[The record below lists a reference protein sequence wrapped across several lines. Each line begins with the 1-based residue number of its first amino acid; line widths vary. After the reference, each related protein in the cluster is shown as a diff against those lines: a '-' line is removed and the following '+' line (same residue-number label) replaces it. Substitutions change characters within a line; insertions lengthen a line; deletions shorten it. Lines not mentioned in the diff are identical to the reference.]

1 MRKFVFFLLF
11 SCCIMTS
18 LYAQQRLYLPD
29 VDAIGYGADGSWID
43 LYTKLGTNRY
53 AHRRLQIDR
62 KEISISKASA
72 AYQMVWH
79 LYSCNDTLSRSDIEK
94 AREYCVDANNLR
106 SIALESYVGKTFD
119 IKEDGNWKRNEEK
132 SNYVLKFLRP
142 DLAFV
147 QQLRYAKADRYAYNV
162 ITTSSCV
169 PDSVTTWRG
178 ESQPLNPLVLELK
191 GGKTVL
197 LFAYR
202 SFDYLLLPTIKGDQF
217 VKLSRDCQPAELT
230 EAGNKYDA
238 AAPYDFMNIVLN
250 DFLNVKKTDAGRC
263 QLVNAFGEN
272 MLKQDYDSIV
282 CGARFI
288 IAHTKKGVDVYNL
301 YLKKL
306 DLGNALVAYEIPNC
320 MIGCIN
326 VLNRNG
332 AFYCDETGEKMKNP
346 WKIRLGVC
354 GTVPHWTYSLLKKRG
369 QYQLKYYTAGPGVTC
384 EEDKRYVLSDCQPTD
399 SISFLDGKKEYRCNG
414 NSWFLGDLN
423 VRPEWIRVGRN
434 GKFGILAYDYKQPND
449 VEPKEGTVKYG
460 DWERPLET
468 YPVRTL
474 KGKTI
479 LPMVYDSIMM
489 HNDGYIYFYKD
500 GKVGIYSYNDAPV
513 YDELKQS
520 TRYFYHIVKDGVNGW
535 LDLKKNKEYL
545 LNNIDNR

>member
-1 MRKFVFFLLF
+1 MKKNIFLFLFFY
-11 SCCIMTS
+11 CMATS
-18 LYAQQRLYLPD
+18 LYAQQRLSLPD
-29 VDAIGYGADGSWID
+29 VDAIGYDANGSWID
-43 LYTKLGTNRY
+43 LYKKVGTDRY
-53 AHRRLQIDR
+53 AQRRLQIDR
-62 KEISISKASA
+62 KEISISKASV
-72 AYQMVWH
+72 AYQMVWD
-79 LYSCNDTLSRSDIEK
+79 LYSCNDTLSRNDIEK
-94 AREYCVDANNLR
+94 ARERFVDVDNLR
-106 SIALESYVGKTFD
+106 PIALESYVGKTFD
-119 IKEDGNWKRNEEK
+119 IKEDGNWKRNEEN
-132 SNYVLKFLRP
+132 SSYVLKFLRP

-147 QQLRYAKADRYAYNV
+147 QQLRYTKADRYAYRV

-178 ESQPLNPLVLELK
+178 ESQPLSPLVLELK

-202 SFDYLLLPTIKGDQF
+202 SFNYLLLPTIKGDQF

-238 AAPYDFMNIVLN
+238 AAPYDFMNIVLKY
-250 DFLNVKKTDAGRC
+250 FLNVKKTDEGRC

-272 MLKQDYDSIV
+272 MLKQDYDSII
-282 CGARFI
+282 CGERFI

-301 YLKKL
+301 YLQKL

-320 MIGCIN
+320 IIGCIN

-332 AFYCDETGEKMKNP
+332 DFYYDEMGKKMKNP
-346 WKIRLGVC
+346 WKIQFEVC

-369 QYQLKYYTAGPGVTC
+369 QHQLKYYTGGPGVTC

-414 NSWFLGDLN
+414 NSWFLGDLD

-434 GKFGILAYDYKQPND
+434 GKFGILAYDYKLPND

-474 KGKTI
+474 KGETI

-489 HNDGYIYFYKD
+489 HNDGYIYFYKG
-500 GKVGIYSYNDAPV
+500 GKAGIYSYNDTPV
-513 YDELKQS
+513 YDELEQS
-520 TRYFYHIVKDGVNGW
+520 TRYFYHIVKDGVSGW
-535 LDLKKNKEYL
+535 LDLKTNKEHYYSKSKE
-545 LNNIDNR
+545 

>member
-1 MRKFVFFLLF
+1 MA
-11 SCCIMTS
+11 TS
-18 LYAQQRLYLPD
+18 LYAQQRLSLPD
-29 VDAIGYGADGSWID
+29 VDAIGYDANGSWID
-43 LYTKLGTNRY
+43 LYKKVGTDRY
-53 AHRRLQIDR
+53 AQRRLQIDR

-72 AYQMVWH
+72 AYQMVWD
-79 LYSCNDTLSRSDIEK
+79 LYSCNDTLSRNDIEK
-94 AREYCVDANNLR
+94 GRERFVDVDNLR
-106 SIALESYVGKTFD
+106 PIALESYVGKTFD

-142 DLAFV
+142 DLAFI
-147 QQLRYAKADRYAYNV
+147 QQLRYTKADRYAYRV

-178 ESQPLNPLVLELK
+178 ESQPLSPLVLELK

-202 SFDYLLLPTIKGDQF
+202 SFDYLLLPTIKDDQF

-238 AAPYDFMNIVLN
+238 AAPYDFMNIVLKY
-250 DFLNVKKTDAGRC
+250 FLNVKKTDEGRC

-272 MLKQDYDSIV
+272 MLKQDYDSII
-282 CGARFI
+282 CGERFI

-301 YLKKL
+301 YLQKL
-306 DLGNALVAYEIPNC
+306 DLGNAKVAYEIPNC

-332 AFYCDETGEKMKNP
+332 TFYCDETGEKMKNP

-354 GTVPHWTYSLLKKRG
+354 GTVPHWTYSLLKKHG
-369 QYQLKYYTAGPGVTC
+369 QYQLKYYTSGPGVTC

-399 SISFLDGKKEYRCNG
+399 SISFLDGKKEYRRTG
-414 NSWFLGDLN
+414 NSWILGDLD
-423 VRPEWIRVGRN
+423 VRPEWISVGRK

-474 KGKTI
+474 KGETI

-489 HNDGYIYFYKD
+489 HNDGCIYFYKD
-500 GKVGIYSYNDAPV
+500 GKVGIYSYTDTPV
-513 YDELKQS
+513 YDKLEQS
-520 TRYFYHIVKDGVNGW
+520 TRYFYHIVKDGVSGW
-535 LDLKKNKEYL
+535 LDLKTNKEHYYSKSKE
-545 LNNIDNR
+545 

>member
-1 MRKFVFFLLF
+1 
-11 SCCIMTS
+11 MTS
-18 LYAQQRLYLPD
+18 LYAQQRLSLPD

-43 LYTKLGTNRY
+43 LYTKLGTDRY
-53 AHRRLQIDR
+53 DHRRLQIDR

-79 LYSCNDTLSRSDIEK
+79 LYSCNDTLSRSGVEK
-94 AREYCVDANNLR
+94 AREYFVDVNNLR
-106 SIALESYVGKTFD
+106 PITLKSYVGKTFD
-119 IKEDGNWKRNEEK
+119 INEDGNWKRNEEK

-238 AAPYDFMNIVLN
+238 AAPYDFINIVLN
-250 DFLNVKKTDAGRC
+250 DFLNVKKTDTGRC

-272 MLKQDYDSIV
+272 MLKQDYDSII
-282 CGARFI
+282 CGNRFI

-301 YLKKL
+301 YLQKL
-306 DLGNALVAYEIPNC
+306 DLGNAMVAYEIPNC

-332 AFYCDETGEKMKNP
+332 AFYCDEIGEKMKNP

-399 SISFLDGKKEYRCNG
+399 SISFLDGKKEYRRTG
-414 NSWFLGDLN
+414 NSWFLGDLD

-449 VEPKEGTVKYG
+449 VEPKNSTVNYG
-460 DWERPLET
+460 DWERPLEI

-474 KGKTI
+474 KGETI

-500 GKVGIYSYNDAPV
+500 GKVGIYSYNDTPV
-513 YDELKQS
+513 YDKLEQS
-520 TRYFYHIVKDGVNGW
+520 TRYFYHIVKDGVSGW

-545 LNNIDNR
+545 LNNIGNR

>member
-1 MRKFVFFLLF
+1 MKKNIFLFLFFY
-11 SCCIMTS
+11 CMATS
-18 LYAQQRLYLPD
+18 LYAQQRLSLPD
-29 VDAIGYGADGSWID
+29 VDAIGYGANGSWID
-43 LYTKLGTNRY
+43 LYTKLGTDRY
-53 AHRRLQIDR
+53 AQRRLQIDR

-72 AYQMVWH
+72 AYQMVWD
-79 LYSCNDTLSRSDIEK
+79 LYSCNDTLSRNDIEK
-94 AREYCVDANNLR
+94 RRERFVDVDNLR
-106 SIALESYVGKTFD
+106 PIALENYVGKTFD
-119 IKEDGNWKRNEEK
+119 IKEDGNWKRNEEN
-132 SNYVLKFLRP
+132 SSYVLKFLRP
-142 DLAFV
+142 DLAFI
-147 QQLRYAKADRYAYNV
+147 QQLRYAKADRYTYRV

-178 ESQPLNPLVLELK
+178 ESQPLSPLVLELK
-191 GGKTVL
+191 DGKTVL

-202 SFDYLLLPTIKGDQF
+202 TFDYLLLPTIKGDQF
-217 VKLSRDCQPAELT
+217 VKLSCDCPPAELT
-230 EAGNKYDA
+230 EAGHKYDA
-238 AAPYDFMNIVLN
+238 AAPYDFMNFVLK
-250 DFLNVKKTDAGRC
+250 DFLNVKKTDEGRC

-272 MLKQDYDSIV
+272 MLKQDYDSII
-282 CGARFI
+282 CANRFI

-301 YLKKL
+301 YLQKL
-306 DLGNALVAYEIPNC
+306 DLGNAKVAYEIPNC

-346 WKIRLGVC
+346 WKMRLIVC

-369 QYQLKYYTAGPGVTC
+369 QYQLEYYTAGPGVTC

-399 SISFLDGKKEYRCNG
+399 SISFLDGKKEYRRTG
-414 NSWFLGDLN
+414 NSWFLGDLD

-474 KGKTI
+474 KGETI

-500 GKVGIYSYNDAPV
+500 GKVGIYSYNDTPV
-513 YDELKQS
+513 YDELEQS
-520 TRYFYHIVKDGVNGW
+520 TRYFYHIVKDGVSGW
-535 LDLKKNKEYL
+535 LDLKTNKEHYFSKSKE
-545 LNNIDNR
+545 

>member
-1 MRKFVFFLLF
+1 MKKNIFLFLFFY
-11 SCCIMTS
+11 CMATS
-18 LYAQQRLYLPD
+18 LYAQQRLSLPD
-29 VDAIGYGADGSWID
+29 VDAIGYDVDGSWID
-43 LYTKLGTNRY
+43 LYKKVGTDRY
-53 AHRRLQIDR
+53 AQRRLQIDR
-62 KEISISKASA
+62 KKISISKASA
-72 AYQMVWH
+72 AYQMVWD
-79 LYSCNDTLSRSDIEK
+79 LYSCNDTLSRNDIEK
-94 AREYCVDANNLR
+94 RRERFVDVDNLR
-106 SIALESYVGKTFD
+106 PIALENYVGKTFD
-119 IKEDGNWKRNEEK
+119 IKEGGKWKRNEEN
-132 SNYVLKFLRP
+132 SSYVLKFLRP
-142 DLAFV
+142 DLAFI
-147 QQLRYAKADRYAYNV
+147 QQLRYAKADRYAYSV

-178 ESQPLNPLVLELK
+178 VSQPLNPLVLEMK

-202 SFDYLLLPTIKGDQF
+202 TFDYLLLPTIKSDQF
-217 VKLSRDCQPAELT
+217 VKLSRECQPAELT

-238 AAPYDFMNIVLN
+238 AAPYDFMNIVLK
-250 DFLNVKKTDAGRC
+250 DFLNVKKTDEGRC

-282 CGARFI
+282 CGDRFI

-301 YLKKL
+301 YLQKL

-332 AFYCDETGEKMKNP
+332 DFYYDEMGKKMKNP
-346 WKIRLGVC
+346 WKIQFEVC

-369 QYQLKYYTAGPGVTC
+369 QHQLKYYTGGPGVTC
-384 EEDKRYVLSDCQPTD
+384 EEDKRYVLSDCQPSD
-399 SISFLDGKKEYRCNG
+399 SLTFLDGKKEYRCNG
-414 NSWFLGDLN
+414 NSWFLGDLD

-434 GKFGILAYDYKQPND
+434 GKFGILAYDYKLPND
-449 VEPKEGTVKYG
+449 VEPKEGTVGQG
-460 DWERPLET
+460 DWKRPLMT

-474 KGKTI
+474 KGETI

-500 GKVGIYSYNDAPV
+500 GKVGIYSYTDTPV
-513 YDELKQS
+513 YDKLEQS
-520 TRYFYHIVKDGVNGW
+520 TRYFYHIVKDGVSGW
-535 LDLKKNKEYL
+535 LDLKTNKEHYFSKSKE
-545 LNNIDNR
+545 

>member
-1 MRKFVFFLLF
+1 MKKNIFLFLFFY
-11 SCCIMTS
+11 CMATS
-18 LYAQQRLYLPD
+18 LYAQQRLSLPD
-29 VDAIGYGADGSWID
+29 VDAIGYGANGSWID
-43 LYTKLGTNRY
+43 LYKKVGTDRY
-53 AHRRLQIDR
+53 AQRRLQIDR
-62 KEISISKASA
+62 KKIRISKASA
-72 AYQMVWH
+72 AYQMVWD
-79 LYSCNDTLSRSDIEK
+79 LYSCNDTLSRNDIEK
-94 AREYCVDANNLR
+94 ARERFVDVDNLR
-106 SIALESYVGKTFD
+106 PIALESYVGKTFD

-147 QQLRYAKADRYAYNV
+147 QLLRYTKADRYTYRV

-178 ESQPLNPLVLELK
+178 MSQPLSPLVLELK

-202 SFDYLLLPTIKGDQF
+202 SFNYLLLPTIKGDQF

-230 EAGNKYDA
+230 EVGNKYAA
-238 AAPYDFMNIVLN
+238 AAPYDFMNIVLK
-250 DFLNVKKTDAGRC
+250 DFLNVKKTDEGRC

-272 MLKQDYDSIV
+272 MLKQDYDSII
-282 CGARFI
+282 CGERFI

-301 YLKKL
+301 YLQKL
-306 DLGNALVAYEIPNC
+306 NLGNAMVAYEIPNC

-332 AFYCDETGEKMKNP
+332 DFYYDEMGKKMKNP
-346 WKIRLGVC
+346 WKIQFEVC

-369 QYQLKYYTAGPGVTC
+369 QHQLKYYTGGPGVTC
-384 EEDKRYVLSDCQPTD
+384 EEDKRYVLSDCQPSD
-399 SISFLDGKKEYRCNG
+399 SLTFLDGKKEYRCNG
-414 NSWFLGDLN
+414 NSWFLGDLD

-434 GKFGILAYDYKQPND
+434 GKFGILAYDYKLPND
-449 VEPKEGTVKYG
+449 VEPKEGTVGQG
-460 DWERPLET
+460 DWKRPLEI

-474 KGKTI
+474 KGETI

-489 HNDGYIYFYKD
+489 HNDGYIYFYKG
-500 GKVGIYSYNDAPV
+500 GKVGIYSYNDTPV
-513 YDELKQS
+513 YDELEQS
-520 TRYFYHIVKDGVNGW
+520 TRYFYHIVKDGVSGW
-535 LDLKKNKEYL
+535 LDLKTNKEHYFSKSKE
-545 LNNIDNR
+545 

>member
-1 MRKFVFFLLF
+1 MRKIVFFLLF
-11 SCCIMTS
+11 SCCIMTN
-18 LYAQQRLYLPD
+18 LYAQQRLSLPD
-29 VDAIGYGADGSWID
+29 VDAIGYDADGSWID
-43 LYTKLGTNRY
+43 LYKKVGTDRY
-53 AHRRLQIDR
+53 AQRRLQIDR

-72 AYQMVWH
+72 AYQMVWD
-79 LYSCNDTLSRSDIEK
+79 LYSCNDTLSRNDIEK
-94 AREYCVDANNLR
+94 RRERFVDVDNLR
-106 SIALESYVGKTFD
+106 PIALENYVGKTFD
-119 IKEDGNWKRNEEK
+119 IKEGGKWKRNEEN
-132 SNYVLKFLRP
+132 SSYVLKFLRP
-142 DLAFV
+142 DLAFA
-147 QQLRYAKADRYAYNV
+147 QLLRYAKADRYAYSV

-178 ESQPLNPLVLELK
+178 MSQPLNPLVLEMK

-202 SFDYLLLPTIKGDQF
+202 TFDYLLLPTIKSDQF
-217 VKLSRDCQPAELT
+217 VKLSRDCQPAELI
-230 EAGNKYDA
+230 EAGNKYAA
-238 AAPYDFMNIVLN
+238 AAPYDFMNIVLK
-250 DFLNVKKTDAGRC
+250 DFLNVKKTDEGRC

-272 MLKQDYDSIV
+272 MLKQDYDSII
-282 CGARFI
+282 CGDRFI

-301 YLKKL
+301 YLQKL

-332 AFYCDETGEKMKNP
+332 DFYYDEMGKKMKNP
-346 WKIRLGVC
+346 WKIQFEVC

-369 QYQLKYYTAGPGVTC
+369 QHQLKYYTGGPGVTC

-414 NSWFLGDLN
+414 NSWFLGDLD

-434 GKFGILAYDYKQPND
+434 GKFGILAYDYKLPND
-449 VEPKEGTVKYG
+449 VEPKEGTVGQG
-460 DWERPLET
+460 DWKRPLMT

-474 KGKTI
+474 KGETI

-489 HNDGYIYFYKD
+489 HNDGYIYFYKG
-500 GKVGIYSYNDAPV
+500 GKAGIYSYNDTPV
-513 YDELKQS
+513 YDELEQS
-520 TRYFYHIVKDGVNGW
+520 TRYFYHIVKDGVSGW
-535 LDLKKNKEYL
+535 LDLKTNKEHYFSKSKE
-545 LNNIDNR
+545 